1 MDMTDSTHPSDKP
14 RVFLIGN
21 PDKPA
26 VIDAM
31 QRVEQIVA
39 ARAQVVGKVLA
50 HHTDELRSAEPD
62 LVVVL
67 GGDGM
72 MLAVARALG
81 ERQVPLVGV
90 NLGKLGYLAEF
101 GVQDLAD
108 HIDQILRDSQHV
120 NDGMMLDVRIE
131 GDDEPPFTSLAM
143 NDCVVQSGPPY
154 RMIELAVFA
163 DGEALT
169 SLAGD
174 GLIISTPIGSTAHN
188 MSAGGPIVQNGV
200 DAVVITPICS
210 YSLANRPLVLRS
222 LQAIDVIGV
231 RVNEGTTVTVD
242 GQISSPF
249 RENDRLVVRAFD
261 HRFRLVRH
269 PGQSRW
275 HTLLTK
281 LKWGVRPE
289 SPPRK

>member
-1 MDMTDSTHPSDKP
+1 MTDSTHPSDRP

-26 VIDAM
+26 AVDAL
-31 QRVEQIVA
+31 QQVEQIVA
-39 ARAQVVGKVLA
+39 ARAQIVGKVLA
-50 HHTDELRSAEPD
+50 HHTEELLSAEPD

-81 ERQVPLVGV
+81 TRQVPLVGV

-108 HIDQILRDSQHV
+108 HIDQILQDSQHV
-120 NDGMMLDVRIE
+120 SDGMMLDVRIE

-188 MSAGGPIVQNGV
+188 MAAGGPIVQNGV

-210 YSLANRPLVLRS
+210 HSLANRPLVLRS
-222 LQAIDVIGV
+222 SQAIDVIGV

-289 SPPRK
+289 SPPRR

>member
-1 MDMTDSTHPSDKP
+1 MTDSTRPNHKP

-26 VIDAM
+26 VLDVM
-31 QRVEQIVA
+31 QQVEQIVA
-39 ARAQVVGKVLA
+39 AHAQVVGKVLA
-50 HHTDELRSAEPD
+50 HHTDELLSAEPD

-81 ERQVPLVGV
+81 ARQVPLVGV

-120 NDGMMLDVRIE
+120 SDGMMLDVRIE

-169 SLAGD
+169 NLAGD

-188 MSAGGPIVQNGV
+188 MAAGGPIVQNGV

-210 YSLANRPLVLRS
+210 HSLANRPLVLRS
-222 LQAIDVIGV
+222 SQAIDVIGV

-281 LKWGVRPE
+281 LKWGARPE